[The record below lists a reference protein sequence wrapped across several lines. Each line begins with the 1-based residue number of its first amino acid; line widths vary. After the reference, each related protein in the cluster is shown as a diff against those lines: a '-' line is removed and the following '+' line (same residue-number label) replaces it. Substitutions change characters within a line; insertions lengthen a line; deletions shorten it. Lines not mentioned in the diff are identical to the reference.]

1 MRRRSRAGGEPAKA
15 QRRKTGAR
23 KTRITSKAAGPESSS
38 AAREKTKVARLARER
53 DEALQRQA
61 ATVDENARLLNELRE
76 SLQQKTAT
84 AEVLNLI
91 SRSTFDLP
99 KVLNTLVESA
109 PRLCDADKGVI
120 LRPSGKD
127 ASYYAAAS
135 YQQIP
140 QYAAYLRIWYL
151 PRDVVVWCPEFC

>member
-1 MRRRSRAGGEPAKA
+1 MRRRSKAGGEILKA

-23 KTRITSKAAGPESSS
+23 KSHIAPKAVHPRSSS
-38 AAREKTKVARLARER
+38 AAREETKIARLARER

-61 ATVDENARLLNELRE
+61 AIADENARLLNELRK
-76 SLQQKTAT
+76 SLSEKTA
-84 AEVLNLI
+84 AADVLSLI

-109 PRLCDADKGVI
+109 ARLCEADKGVI
-120 LRPSGKD
+120 LRPSGND

-135 YQQIP
+135 YHQNP
-140 QYAAYLRIWYL
+140 RYAEYLKI
-151 PRDVVVWCPEFC
+151 